1 MKKYRRFL
9 GALLTAL
16 MLTGIVPSAYAV
28 APDDYGRVT
37 LTTYDQTI
45 VFDEAYTKNPI
56 TMPEPD
62 GRDLMLTPIV
72 IKPDSH
78 VTVTSDDSLV
88 HVMVYTESNNSGVL
102 EPSGLGGCQA
112 KTGSVSQI
120 FDYDWRGTS
129 TQNMEVY
136 FLIADESNGVW
147 AYYWLQLGETSNAG
161 TNNISAGNTTSPNPS
176 HKDLTY
182 QEVINLY
189 DEKVHVAYID
199 TFDWPSSGSVLI
211 QIAGKYSLSDLNGTT
226 IPAGLIVDVYQYRG
240 DTYTYLTGYDTTDG
254 KSVTVSNASVD
265 SDDTGSNTGNT
276 GTSSPSNGSNNGSTN
291 PGNINYTHSYSDVQP
306 DAWYYDA
313 IMTMTENNVLAGY
326 GNGNFGPNDII
337 TDAQLETIMNRLVKR
352 INSTASVDW
361 ANAKPLTRGEAA
373 IYIIGVLQSGSSSS
387 ILSETRLALAQ
398 ETGMP
403 YYTDPLMYNGQ
414 PYMNARL
421 EGVWF
426 RLFYQDGRRV
436 SEVRHSATDFP
447 DSEAILACA
456 NKWAEANEDR
466 YLASREEVAEM
477 AVTRICTAWNLGMF
491 SGYDAAGTFG
501 ANDTITRAQICQA
514 LYNMGFTTENCI
526 LN

>member
-1 MKKYRRFL
+1 MKKNLRRLL
-9 GALLTAL
+9 GALLAVVLLAGAVPAL
-16 MLTGIVPSAYAV
+16 AASDNYSA
-28 APDDYGRVT
+28 VT

-45 VFDEAYTKNPI
+45 VFDEAYTKAPV

-62 GRDLMLTPIV
+62 GRDLMLTPVV

-161 TNNISAGNTTSPNPS
+161 TNNISVSNTTSPNPS
-176 HKDLTY
+176 HESLSA
-182 QEVINLY
+182 EEAINLY

-211 QIAGKYSLSDLNGTT
+211 QIGGTYSLSDLNGTT

-240 DTYTYLTGYDTTDG
+240 DTYTYLTGYNTTDG

-265 SDDTGSNTGNT
+265 SDNTDSGNTGNT
-276 GTSSPSNGSNNGSTN
+276 GSSNSGNNNGSTN
-291 PGNINYTHSYSDVQP
+291 SGNTNYTHAYSDVQP
-306 DAWYYDA
+306 GTWYYDA
-313 IMTMTENNVLAGY
+313 IMTMTENGVLTGY
-326 GNGNFGPNDII
+326 DNGNFGPDDII

-373 IYIIGVLQSGSSSS
+373 IYIIGVLQSGATSNV
-387 ILSETRLALAQ
+387 LYGDLLELAN

-403 YYTDPLMYNGQ
+403 VRTDPLMYNGQ
-414 PYMNARL
+414 PYLNARL
-421 EGVWF
+421 RGVWF
-426 RLFYQDGRRV
+426 RLFYQEGRRV

-466 YLASREEVAEM
+466 YLASREEVAKM

-501 ANDTITRAQICQA
+501 ANDPITRAQICQA
-514 LYNMGFTTENCI
+514 LYNMGFTAEDCI

>member
-45 VFDEAYTKNPI
+45 VFDEAYTKNPV

-62 GRDLMLTPIV
+62 GRDLMLTPVV

-161 TNNISAGNTTSPNPS
+161 TNNISASNTTSPNPS
-176 HKDLTY
+176 HESLSA
-182 QEVINLY
+182 EEAINLY

-265 SDDTGSNTGNT
+265 SDDIDSNTGNT
-276 GTSSPSNGSNNGSTN
+276 GTSSPNNGSNSGSTN
-291 PGNINYTHSYSDVQP
+291 SGNTNYTHSYSDVQP
-306 DAWYYDA
+306 GAWYYDA

-373 IYIIGVLQSGSSSS
+373 IYIVGVLQSDATSNV
-387 ILSETRLALAQ
+387 LSGELLELAN
-398 ETGMP
+398 ETGIP
-403 YYTDPLMYNGQ
+403 VRTDPLMYNGQ
-414 PYMNARL
+414 PYLNARL
-421 EGVWF
+421 RGVWF

-456 NKWAEANEDR
+456 NAYADENPDNF
-466 YLASREEVAEM
+466 LASHDRLVEIAVEE
-477 AVTRICTAWNLGMF
+477 ICTAWNLGMF

-501 ANDTITRAQICQA
+501 ANDTITRAQLCQA
-514 LYNMGFTTENCI
+514 LYNMGFTAEDCI

>member
-1 MKKYRRFL
+1 MKKL
-9 GALLTAL
+9 QKIISMVLVVAIVVA
-16 MLTGIVPSAYAV
+16 MGIGVFAD
-28 APDDYGRVT
+28 PDDYGRVT

-45 VFDEAYTKNPI
+45 VFDEAYTKAPV

-62 GRDLMLTPIV
+62 GQELMLTPVV

-88 HVMVYTESNNSGVL
+88 HVMVYTESNNSGIL
-102 EPSGLGGCQA
+102 EPSGDGGCQA

-161 TNNISAGNTTSPNPS
+161 TNNISVSNTTSPNPS
-176 HKDLTY
+176 HESLSA
-182 QEVINLY
+182 EEAINLY

-291 PGNINYTHSYSDVQP
+291 SGNTNYTHSYSDVQP
-306 DAWYYDA
+306 GAWYYDA

-326 GNGNFGPNDII
+326 GNGNFGPNDQI
-337 TDAQLETIMNRLVKR
+337 TDKQLEVIMNRLVKQN
-352 INSTASVDW
+352 NSNASVDW
-361 ANAKPLTRGEAA
+361 SASKPITRGEAA
-373 IYIIGVLQSGSSSS
+373 IYIVGVLQSGLSSQT
-387 ILSETRLALAQ
+387 LSDSLVALAE

-403 YYTDPLMYNGQ
+403 VRTDPLMYKGQ
-414 PYMNARL
+414 PYLNSRL
-421 EGVWF
+421 LAVWF
-426 RLFYQDGRRV
+426 QLFHEEGRRV
-436 SEVRHSATDFP
+436 SEVRRSATDFP
-447 DSEAILACA
+447 DSEEILACA
-456 NKWAEANEDR
+456 NAYADENPDNF
-466 YLASREEVAEM
+466 LASHDRLVEIAVEE
-477 AVTRICTAWNLGMF
+477 ICTAWNLGMF

-501 ANDTITRAQICQA
+501 ANDPITRAQICQA
-514 LYNMGFTTENCI
+514 LYNMDFTAENCI
-526 LN
+526 LG

>member
-1 MKKYRRFL
+1 MKKNLRRLL
-9 GALLTAL
+9 GALLAVVLLVGTVPAL
-16 MLTGIVPSAYAV
+16 AASDNYSA
-28 APDDYGRVT
+28 VT

-45 VFDEAYTKNPI
+45 VFDEAYTKAPV

-62 GRDLMLTPIV
+62 GRDLMLTPVV

-176 HKDLTY
+176 HESLSA
-182 QEVINLY
+182 EEAINLY
-189 DEKVHVAYID
+189 DKKVHVAYLD

-291 PGNINYTHSYSDVQP
+291 SGNINYTHAYSDVQP
-306 DAWYYDA
+306 GAWYYDA

-373 IYIIGVLQSGSSSS
+373 IYIIGVLQNGRASS

-426 RLFYQDGRRV
+426 RLFYQEGRRV

-466 YLASREEVAEM
+466 YLASREDVAEM

-501 ANDTITRAQICQA
+501 ANDPITRAQICQA
-514 LYNMGFTTENCI
+514 LYNMGFTAEDCI

>member
-1 MKKYRRFL
+1 MKKNLRRLL
-9 GALLTAL
+9 GALLAVVLLVGAVPAL
-16 MLTGIVPSAYAV
+16 AASDNYSA
-28 APDDYGRVT
+28 VT

-45 VFDEAYTKNPI
+45 VFDEAYTKAPV

-62 GRDLMLTPIV
+62 GRDLMLTPVV

-176 HKDLTY
+176 HESLSA
-182 QEVINLY
+182 EEAINLY

-226 IPAGLIVDVYQYRG
+226 IPAGLVVDVYQYRG
-240 DTYTYLTGYDTTDG
+240 DTYTYLTGYNTTDG

-265 SDDTGSNTGNT
+265 SDNTDSGNTGNT
-276 GTSSPSNGSNNGSTN
+276 GSSNSGNNNGSTN
-291 PGNINYTHSYSDVQP
+291 SGNTNYTHAYSDVQP
-306 DAWYYDA
+306 GTWYYDA
-313 IMTMTENNVLAGY
+313 IMTMTENGVLTGY
-326 GNGNFGPNDII
+326 DTGNFGPDDII

-352 INSTASVDW
+352 IDSNASVDW
-361 ANAKPLTRGEAA
+361 ANAEPMTRGEAA
-373 IYIIGVLQSGSSSS
+373 IYIIGVLQSGNASSV
-387 ILSETRLALAQ
+387 LSETRLALAQ

-403 YYTDPLMYNGQ
+403 VRTDPLMYKGQ
-414 PYMNARL
+414 PYLNARL

-426 RLFYQDGRRV
+426 RLFYQEGRRV
-436 SEVRHSATDFP
+436 SEVRRSAEDFP

-456 NKWAEANEDR
+456 NAYADENPDN
-466 YLASREEVAEM
+466 YLASHEELVDG
-477 AVTRICTAWNLGMF
+477 AVDRICTAWNLGMF

-501 ANDTITRAQICQA
+501 ANDPITRAQICQA
-514 LYNMGFTTENCI
+514 LYNMGFTAEDCI

>member
-1 MKKYRRFL
+1 MKKNLQRLL
-9 GALLTAL
+9 GALLAVVLLAGAVPAL
-16 MLTGIVPSAYAV
+16 AASDNYSA
-28 APDDYGRVT
+28 VT

-45 VFDEAYTKNPI
+45 VFDEAYTKAPV
-56 TMPEPD
+56 TMPDPE
-62 GRDLMLTPIV
+62 GRDLMLTPVV

-176 HKDLTY
+176 HESLSA
-182 QEVINLY
+182 EEAINLY

-226 IPAGLIVDVYQYRG
+226 IPAGLVVDVYQYRG
-240 DTYTYLTGYDTTDG
+240 DTYTYLTGYNTTDG

-265 SDDTGSNTGNT
+265 SDNNGSNTGNT
-276 GTSSPSNGSNNGSTN
+276 GTSSPSNGSDSGSPN
-291 PGNINYTHSYSDVQP
+291 SGNTNYTHSYSDVQP
-306 DAWYYDA
+306 GAWYYDA
-313 IMTMTENNVLAGY
+313 IMTMTENGVLTGY
-326 GNGNFGPNDII
+326 DNGNFGPDDII

-373 IYIIGVLQSGSSSS
+373 IYIIGVLQSGATSNV
-387 ILSETRLALAQ
+387 LYGDLLELAN

-403 YYTDPLMYNGQ
+403 VRTDPLMYNGQ
-414 PYMNARL
+414 PYLNARL
-421 EGVWF
+421 RGVWF
-426 RLFYQDGRRV
+426 RLFYQEGRRV

-466 YLASREEVAEM
+466 YLASREEVAKM

-501 ANDTITRAQICQA
+501 ANDTITRAQLCQA
-514 LYNMGFTTENCI
+514 LYNMGFTAENCI

>member
-176 HKDLTY
+176 HESLSA
-182 QEVINLY
+182 EEAINLY

>member
-1 MKKYRRFL
+1 MKKNLRRLL
-9 GALLTAL
+9 GALLAVVLLAGTVPAL
-16 MLTGIVPSAYAV
+16 AASDNYSA
-28 APDDYGRVT
+28 VT

-45 VFDEAYTKNPI
+45 VFDEAYTKNPV

-62 GRDLMLTPIV
+62 GRDLMLTPVV

-129 TQNMEVY
+129 TQSMEVY

-161 TNNISAGNTTSPNPS
+161 TNNISVSNTTSPNPS
-176 HKDLTY
+176 HESLSA
-182 QEVINLY
+182 EEAINLY
-189 DEKVHVAYID
+189 DEKVHVAYLD

-240 DTYTYLTGYDTTDG
+240 DTYTYLTGYNTTDG

-265 SDDTGSNTGNT
+265 SDNNGSNTGNT
-276 GTSSPSNGSNNGSTN
+276 GTSSPSNGSDSGSPN
-291 PGNINYTHSYSDVQP
+291 SGNTNYTHSYSDVQP
-306 DAWYYDA
+306 GAWYYDA
-313 IMTMTENNVLAGY
+313 IMTMTENGVLTGY
-326 GNGNFGPNDII
+326 DNGNFGPDDII

-373 IYIIGVLQSGSSSS
+373 IYIIGVLQSGATSNV
-387 ILSETRLALAQ
+387 LYGDLLELAN

-403 YYTDPLMYNGQ
+403 VRTDPLMYNGQ
-414 PYMNARL
+414 PYLNARL
-421 EGVWF
+421 RGVWF
-426 RLFYQDGRRV
+426 RLFYTEGRRV

-456 NKWAEANEDR
+456 NAYADENPDN
-466 YLASREEVAEM
+466 YLASHEELVDG
-477 AVTRICTAWNLGMF
+477 AVDRICTAWNLGMF

-501 ANDTITRAQICQA
+501 ANDPITRAQICQA
-514 LYNMGFTTENCI
+514 LYNMGFTAEDCI

>member
-1 MKKYRRFL
+1 MKKNLRRLL
-9 GALLTAL
+9 GALLAVVLLVGAVPAL
-16 MLTGIVPSAYAV
+16 AASDNYSA
-28 APDDYGRVT
+28 VT

-45 VFDEAYTKNPI
+45 VFDEAYTKNPV

-62 GRDLMLTPIV
+62 GRDLMLTPVV

-136 FLIADESNGVW
+136 FLIADESNGIW

-176 HKDLTY
+176 HESLSA
-182 QEVINLY
+182 EEAINLY

-240 DTYTYLTGYDTTDG
+240 DTYTYLTGYNTTDG

-265 SDDTGSNTGNT
+265 SDNNGSNTGNT

-291 PGNINYTHSYSDVQP
+291 SGNTNYTHSYSDVQP
-306 DAWYYDA
+306 GAWYYDA
-313 IMTMTENNVLAGY
+313 IMTMTENGVLTGY
-326 GNGNFGPNDII
+326 DTGNFGPDDII

-352 INSTASVDW
+352 IDSNASVDW
-361 ANAKPLTRGEAA
+361 ANAEPMTRGEAA
-373 IYIIGVLQSGSSSS
+373 IYIVGVLQSGLSSQT
-387 ILSETRLALAQ
+387 LSEGLVALAE

-403 YYTDPLMYNGQ
+403 VRTDPMMYRGQ
-414 PYMNARL
+414 PYLNSRL
-421 EGVWF
+421 LAVWF
-426 RLFYQDGRRV
+426 PLFYTEGRRV
-436 SEVRHSATDFP
+436 DEVRRSAEDFP
-447 DSEAILACA
+447 DSQAILACA
-456 NKWAEANEDR
+456 NAYADENPDN
-466 YLASREEVAEM
+466 YLASHEELVDG
-477 AVTRICTAWNLGMF
+477 AVDRICTAWNLGMF

-501 ANDTITRAQICQA
+501 ANDPITRAQICQA
-514 LYNMGFTTENCI
+514 LYNMGFTAEDCI
-526 LN
+526 LG

>member
-1 MKKYRRFL
+1 MKKNLRRLL
-9 GALLTAL
+9 GALLAVILLVGAVPAL
-16 MLTGIVPSAYAV
+16 AASDNYSA
-28 APDDYGRVT
+28 VT

-45 VFDEAYTKNPI
+45 VFDEAYTKAPV
-56 TMPEPD
+56 TMPDPE
-62 GRDLMLTPIV
+62 GRDLMLTPVV

-136 FLIADESNGVW
+136 FLIADESNGIW

-176 HKDLTY
+176 HESLSA
-182 QEVINLY
+182 EEAINLY
-189 DEKVHVAYID
+189 DEKVHVAYLD

-240 DTYTYLTGYDTTDG
+240 DTYTYLTGYNTTDG
-254 KSVTVSNASVD
+254 KSVTVSNASID
-265 SDDTGSNTGNT
+265 SDNTDSGNTGNT
-276 GTSSPSNGSNNGSTN
+276 GSSSTGSNNGSTN
-291 PGNINYTHSYSDVQP
+291 SGNTNYTHSYSDVQP
-306 DAWYYDA
+306 GAWYYDA
-313 IMTMTENNVLAGY
+313 IMTMTENGVLAGY

-352 INSTASVDW
+352 INSNANVDW

-373 IYIIGVLQSGSSSS
+373 IYIIGVLQSGATSNV
-387 ILSETRLALAQ
+387 LYGDLLELAN

-403 YYTDPLMYNGQ
+403 VRTDPLMYNGQ
-414 PYMNARL
+414 PYLNARL
-421 EGVWF
+421 RGVWF
-426 RLFYQDGRRV
+426 RLFYTEGRRV
-436 SEVRHSATDFP
+436 SEVRRSASDFP
-447 DSEAILACA
+447 DTEAILACA
-456 NKWAEANEDR
+456 NAYADENPDN
-466 YLASREEVAEM
+466 YLASHEELVDG
-477 AVTRICTAWNLGMF
+477 AVDRICTAWNLGMF

-501 ANDTITRAQICQA
+501 ANDPITRAQICQA
-514 LYNMGFTTENCI
+514 LYNMGFTAEDCI

>member
-1 MKKYRRFL
+1 MKKNLRRLL
-9 GALLTAL
+9 GALLAVVLLAGAVPAL
-16 MLTGIVPSAYAV
+16 AASDNYSA
-28 APDDYGRVT
+28 VT

-45 VFDEAYTKNPI
+45 VFDEAYTKAPV

-62 GRDLMLTPIV
+62 GRDIMLTPVV

-161 TNNISAGNTTSPNPS
+161 TNNISVSNTTSPNPS
-176 HKDLTY
+176 HESLSA
-182 QEVINLY
+182 EEAINLY

-240 DTYTYLTGYDTTDG
+240 DTYTYLTGYNTTDG

-265 SDDTGSNTGNT
+265 SDNNGSNTGNT
-276 GTSSPSNGSNNGSTN
+276 GTSSPSNGSDSGSTN
-291 PGNINYTHSYSDVQP
+291 SGSTNYTHSYDDVQP
-306 DAWYYDA
+306 GAWYYDA
-313 IMTMTENNVLAGY
+313 IMTMTENGVLAGY

-352 INSTASVDW
+352 INSNANVDW
-361 ANAKPLTRGEAA
+361 ANAEPMTRGEAA
-373 IYIIGVLQSGSSSS
+373 IYIVGVLQSGNASSV
-387 ILSETRLALAQ
+387 LSETRLALAQ

-403 YYTDPLMYNGQ
+403 VRTDPLMYKGQ
-414 PYMNARL
+414 PYLNARL

-426 RLFYQDGRRV
+426 RLFYQEGRRV
-436 SEVRHSATDFP
+436 SEVRRSAEDFP

-456 NKWAEANEDR
+456 NAYADENPDN
-466 YLASREEVAEM
+466 YLASHEELVDG
-477 AVTRICTAWNLGMF
+477 AVDRICTAWNLGMF

-501 ANDTITRAQICQA
+501 ANDPITRAQICQA
-514 LYNMGFTTENCI
+514 LYNMGFTAEDCI

>member
-1 MKKYRRFL
+1 MKKNLRRLL
-9 GALLTAL
+9 GALLAVVLLAGAVPAL
-16 MLTGIVPSAYAV
+16 AASDNYSA
-28 APDDYGRVT
+28 VT

-45 VFDEAYTKNPI
+45 VFDEAYTKAPV

-62 GRDLMLTPIV
+62 GRDLMLTPVV

-176 HKDLTY
+176 HESLSA
-182 QEVINLY
+182 EEAINLY

-211 QIAGKYSLSDLNGTT
+211 QIGGTYSLSDLNGTT

-240 DTYTYLTGYDTTDG
+240 DTYTYLTGYNTTDG

-265 SDDTGSNTGNT
+265 SDNNGSNTGNT
-276 GTSSPSNGSNNGSTN
+276 GTSSPSNGSDSGSPN
-291 PGNINYTHSYSDVQP
+291 SGNTNYTHSYSDVQP
-306 DAWYYDA
+306 GAWYYDA
-313 IMTMTENNVLAGY
+313 IMTMTENGVLTGY
-326 GNGNFGPNDII
+326 DNGNFGPDDII

-373 IYIIGVLQSGSSSS
+373 IYIIGVLQSGATSNV
-387 ILSETRLALAQ
+387 LYGDLLELAN

-403 YYTDPLMYNGQ
+403 VRTDPLMYNGQ
-414 PYMNARL
+414 PYLNARL
-421 EGVWF
+421 RGVWF
-426 RLFYQDGRRV
+426 RLFYQEGRRV

-466 YLASREEVAEM
+466 YLASREEVAKM

-501 ANDTITRAQICQA
+501 ANDPITRAQICQA
-514 LYNMGFTTENCI
+514 LYNMGFTAEDCI

>member
-1 MKKYRRFL
+1 MKKNLRRLL
-9 GALLTAL
+9 GALLAVILLVGAVPAL
-16 MLTGIVPSAYAV
+16 AASDNYSA
-28 APDDYGRVT
+28 VT

-45 VFDEAYTKNPI
+45 VFDEAYTKAPV
-56 TMPEPD
+56 TMPDPE
-62 GRDLMLTPIV
+62 GRDLMLTPVV

-161 TNNISAGNTTSPNPS
+161 TNNISVSNTTSPNPS
-176 HKDLTY
+176 HESLSA
-182 QEVINLY
+182 EEAINLY
-189 DEKVHVAYID
+189 DEKVHVAYLD

-240 DTYTYLTGYDTTDG
+240 DTYTYLTGYNTTDG

-265 SDDTGSNTGNT
+265 SDDTGSGSNGNT
-276 GTSSPSNGSNNGSTN
+276 GSSSTGNNSGSTN
-291 PGNINYTHSYSDVQP
+291 SGNTNYTHSYSDVQP
-306 DAWYYDA
+306 GAWYYDA
-313 IMTMTENNVLAGY
+313 IMTMTENGVLTGY
-326 GNGNFGPNDII
+326 GNGNFGPNDQI
-337 TDAQLETIMNRLVKR
+337 TDKQLEVIMNRLVKR
-352 INSTASVDW
+352 IDSNASVDW
-361 ANAKPLTRGEAA
+361 ANAEPMTRGEAA
-373 IYIIGVLQSGSSSS
+373 IYIVGVLQSGLSSQT
-387 ILSETRLALAQ
+387 LSDSLVALAE

-403 YYTDPLMYNGQ
+403 VRTDPMMYNGQ
-414 PYMNARL
+414 PYLNSRL
-421 EGVWF
+421 LAVWF
-426 RLFYQDGRRV
+426 QLFHEEGRRV

-456 NKWAEANEDR
+456 NAYADENPDN
-466 YLASREEVAEM
+466 YLASHEELVDG
-477 AVTRICTAWNLGMF
+477 AVDRICTAWNLGMF

-501 ANDTITRAQICQA
+501 ANDPITRA
-514 LYNMGFTTENCI
+514 
-526 LN
+526 

>member
-1 MKKYRRFL
+1 MKKL
-9 GALLTAL
+9 QKIISMVLVVAIVVA
-16 MLTGIVPSAYAV
+16 MGIGVFAD
-28 APDDYGRVT
+28 PDDYGRVT

-45 VFDEAYTKNPI
+45 VFDEAYTKNPV

-62 GRDLMLTPIV
+62 GRDLMLTPVV

-136 FLIADESNGVW
+136 FLIADESNGIW

-176 HKDLTY
+176 HESLSA
-182 QEVINLY
+182 EEAINLY

-265 SDDTGSNTGNT
+265 SDDTDSNTGNT
-276 GTSSPSNGSNNGSTN
+276 GTSSPNNGSNNGSTN
-291 PGNINYTHSYSDVQP
+291 SGNINYTHSYSDVQP
-306 DAWYYDA
+306 GAWYYDA
-313 IMTMTENNVLAGY
+313 IMTMTENGVLAGY
-326 GNGNFGPNDII
+326 GNGKFGPNDII

-373 IYIIGVLQSGSSSS
+373 IYIVGVLQSGSSSS
-387 ILSETRLALAQ
+387 VLSETRLALAQ

-403 YYTDPLMYNGQ
+403 VRTDPLMYKGQ
-414 PYMNARL
+414 PYLNARL

-426 RLFYQDGRRV
+426 RLFYQEGRRV
-436 SEVRHSATDFP
+436 SEVRRSAEDFP
-447 DSEAILACA
+447 DSEAMLACA
-456 NKWAEANEDR
+456 NAYADENPDN
-466 YLASREEVAEM
+466 YLASHEELVDG
-477 AVTRICTAWNLGMF
+477 AVDRICTAWNLGMF

-501 ANDTITRAQICQA
+501 ANDPITRAQICQA
-514 LYNMGFTTENCI
+514 LYNMGFTAEDCI

>member
-1 MKKYRRFL
+1 MKKNLRRLL
-9 GALLTAL
+9 GALLAVVLLAGAVPAL
-16 MLTGIVPSAYAV
+16 AASDNYSA
-28 APDDYGRVT
+28 VT

-45 VFDEAYTKNPI
+45 VFDEAYTKAPV

-62 GRDLMLTPIV
+62 GRDLMLTPVV

-161 TNNISAGNTTSPNPS
+161 TNNISVSNTTSPNPS
-176 HKDLTY
+176 HESLSA
-182 QEVINLY
+182 EEAINLY

-211 QIAGKYSLSDLNGTT
+211 QIGGTYSLSDLNGTT

-240 DTYTYLTGYDTTDG
+240 DTYTYLTGYNTTDG

-265 SDDTGSNTGNT
+265 SDNNGSNTGNT
-276 GTSSPSNGSNNGSTN
+276 GTSSPSNGSDSGSPN
-291 PGNINYTHSYSDVQP
+291 SGNTNYTHSYSDVQP
-306 DAWYYDA
+306 GAWYYDA
-313 IMTMTENNVLAGY
+313 IMTMTENGVLTGY
-326 GNGNFGPNDII
+326 DNGNFGPDDII

-373 IYIIGVLQSGSSSS
+373 IYIIGVLQSGATSNV
-387 ILSETRLALAQ
+387 LYGDLLELAN

-403 YYTDPLMYNGQ
+403 VRTDPLMYNGQ
-414 PYMNARL
+414 PYLNARL
-421 EGVWF
+421 RGVWF
-426 RLFYQDGRRV
+426 RLFYQEGRRV

-466 YLASREEVAEM
+466 YLASREEVAKM

-501 ANDTITRAQICQA
+501 ANDTITRAQLCQA
-514 LYNMGFTTENCI
+514 LYNMGFTAENCI

>member
-1 MKKYRRFL
+1 MKKL
-9 GALLTAL
+9 QKIISMVLVVAIVVA
-16 MLTGIVPSAYAV
+16 MGIGVFAD
-28 APDDYGRVT
+28 PDDYGHVT

-45 VFDEAYTKNPI
+45 VFDEAYTKNPV

-62 GRDLMLTPIV
+62 GRDLMLTPVV

-88 HVMVYTESNNSGVL
+88 HVMVYTESNNSGIL
-102 EPSGLGGCQA
+102 EPSGDGGCQA

-176 HKDLTY
+176 HESLSAEKA
-182 QEVINLY
+182 INLY

-240 DTYTYLTGYDTTDG
+240 DTYTYLTGYNTTDG
-254 KSVTVSNASVD
+254 KTITVSNASID
-265 SDDTGSNTGNT
+265 SDNNGSNTGNT

-291 PGNINYTHSYSDVQP
+291 SGNINYTHSYSDVQP
-306 DAWYYDA
+306 GTWYYDA

-326 GNGNFGPNDII
+326 GNGKFGPNDQI
-337 TDAQLETIMNRLVKR
+337 TDKQLEVIMNRLVKR
-352 INSTASVDW
+352 IDSNASVDW
-361 ANAKPLTRGEAA
+361 ANAEPMTRGEAA
-373 IYIIGVLQSGSSSS
+373 IYIVGVLQSGNASSV
-387 ILSETRLALAQ
+387 LSETRLALAQ

-403 YYTDPLMYNGQ
+403 VRTDPLMYKGQ
-414 PYMNARL
+414 PYLNARL

-426 RLFYQDGRRV
+426 RLFYQEGRRV
-436 SEVRHSATDFP
+436 SEVRRSATDFP

-456 NKWAEANEDR
+456 NAYADENPDN
-466 YLASREEVAEM
+466 YLASHEELVDG
-477 AVTRICTAWNLGMF
+477 AVDRICTAWNLGMF

-501 ANDTITRAQICQA
+501 ANDPITRAQICQA
-514 LYNMGFTTENCI
+514 LYNMGFTAEDCI
-526 LN
+526 LG

>member
-1 MKKYRRFL
+1 MKKNLRRLL
-9 GALLTAL
+9 GALLAVVLLAGTVPAL
-16 MLTGIVPSAYAV
+16 AASDNYSA
-28 APDDYGRVT
+28 VT

-45 VFDEAYTKNPI
+45 VFDEAYTKNPV

-62 GRDLMLTPIV
+62 GRDLMLTPVV

-136 FLIADESNGVW
+136 FLIADESNGIW

-161 TNNISAGNTTSPNPS
+161 TNNISVSNTTSPNPS
-176 HKDLTY
+176 HESLSA
-182 QEVINLY
+182 EEAINLY
-189 DEKVHVAYID
+189 DEKVHVAYLD

-265 SDDTGSNTGNT
+265 SDDTDSNTGNT
-276 GTSSPSNGSNNGSTN
+276 GTSSPNNGSNNGSTN
-291 PGNINYTHSYSDVQP
+291 SGNINYTHSYSDVQP
-306 DAWYYDA
+306 GAWYYDA
-313 IMTMTENNVLAGY
+313 IMTMTENGVLAGY
-326 GNGNFGPNDII
+326 GNGKFGPNDII

-373 IYIIGVLQSGSSSS
+373 IYIIGVLQSGATSNV
-387 ILSETRLALAQ
+387 LSGELLELAN

-403 YYTDPLMYNGQ
+403 VRTDPLMYNGQ
-414 PYMNARL
+414 PYLNARL
-421 EGVWF
+421 RSVWF
-426 RLFYQDGRRV
+426 RLFYTEGRRV

-456 NKWAEANEDR
+456 NAYADENPDNF
-466 YLASREEVAEM
+466 LASHDRLVEIAVEE
-477 AVTRICTAWNLGMF
+477 ICTAWNLGMF

-501 ANDTITRAQICQA
+501 ANDPITRAQICQA
-514 LYNMGFTTENCI
+514 LYNMGFTAEDCI

>member
-1 MKKYRRFL
+1 MKKNLQRLL
-9 GALLTAL
+9 GALLAVVLLVGAVPAL
-16 MLTGIVPSAYAV
+16 AASDNYSA
-28 APDDYGRVT
+28 VT

-45 VFDEAYTKNPI
+45 VFDEAYTKNPV

-62 GRDLMLTPIV
+62 GRDLMLTPVV

-136 FLIADESNGVW
+136 FLIADESNGIW

-176 HKDLTY
+176 HESLSA
-182 QEVINLY
+182 EEAINLY
-189 DEKVHVAYID
+189 DEKVHVAYLD

-240 DTYTYLTGYDTTDG
+240 DTYTYLTGYNTTDG
-254 KSVTVSNASVD
+254 KSVTVSNESVD
-265 SDDTGSNTGNT
+265 SDDTDSGSTGNT
-276 GTSSPSNGSNNGSTN
+276 GSSSTGNNNGSPN
-291 PGNINYTHSYSDVQP
+291 SGNTNYTHSYSDVQP
-306 DAWYYDA
+306 GAWYYDA
-313 IMTMTENNVLAGY
+313 IMTMTENGVLTGY
-326 GNGNFGPNDII
+326 DTGNFGPDDII

-352 INSTASVDW
+352 IDSNASVDW
-361 ANAKPLTRGEAA
+361 ANAEPMTRGEAA
-373 IYIIGVLQSGSSSS
+373 IYIIGVLQSGNASSV
-387 ILSETRLALAQ
+387 LSETRLALAQ

-403 YYTDPLMYNGQ
+403 VRTDPLMYKGQ
-414 PYMNARL
+414 PYLNARL

-426 RLFYQDGRRV
+426 RLFYQEGRRV
-436 SEVRHSATDFP
+436 SEVRRSAEDFP

-456 NKWAEANEDR
+456 NAYADENPDN
-466 YLASREEVAEM
+466 YLASHEELVDG
-477 AVTRICTAWNLGMF
+477 AVDRICTAWNLGMF

-501 ANDTITRAQICQA
+501 ANDPITRAQICQA
-514 LYNMGFTTENCI
+514 LYNMGFTAEDCI

>member
-1 MKKYRRFL
+1 MKKNLRRLL
-9 GALLTAL
+9 GALLAVVLLAGAVPAL
-16 MLTGIVPSAYAV
+16 AASDNYSA
-28 APDDYGRVT
+28 VT

-45 VFDEAYTKNPI
+45 VFDEAYTKNPV

-62 GRDLMLTPIV
+62 GRDLMLTPVV

-176 HKDLTY
+176 HESLSA
-182 QEVINLY
+182 EEAINLY

-240 DTYTYLTGYDTTDG
+240 DTYTYLTGYNTTDG

-265 SDDTGSNTGNT
+265 SDNTDSGNTGNT
-276 GTSSPSNGSNNGSTN
+276 GSSNSGNNNGSTN
-291 PGNINYTHSYSDVQP
+291 SGNTNYTHAYSDVQP
-306 DAWYYDA
+306 GTWYYDA
-313 IMTMTENNVLAGY
+313 IMTMTENGVLTGY
-326 GNGNFGPNDII
+326 DTGNFGPDDII

-352 INSTASVDW
+352 IDSNASVDW
-361 ANAKPLTRGEAA
+361 ANAEPMTRGEAA
-373 IYIIGVLQSGSSSS
+373 IYIVGVLQSGNASSV
-387 ILSETRLALAQ
+387 LSETRLALAQ

-403 YYTDPLMYNGQ
+403 VRTDPLMYKGQ
-414 PYMNARL
+414 PYLNARL

-426 RLFYQDGRRV
+426 RLFYQEGRRV
-436 SEVRHSATDFP
+436 SEVRRSAEDFP

-456 NKWAEANEDR
+456 NAYADENPDN
-466 YLASREEVAEM
+466 YLASHEELVDG
-477 AVTRICTAWNLGMF
+477 AVDRICTAWNLGMF

-501 ANDTITRAQICQA
+501 ANDPITRAQICQA
-514 LYNMGFTTENCI
+514 LYNMGFTAEDCI
-526 LN
+526 LG

>member
-1 MKKYRRFL
+1 MKKL
-9 GALLTAL
+9 QKIISMVLVVAIVVA
-16 MLTGIVPSAYAV
+16 MGIGVFAD
-28 APDDYGRVT
+28 PDDYGRVT

-45 VFDEAYTKNPI
+45 VFDEAYTKNPV

-62 GRDLMLTPIV
+62 GRDLMLTPVV

-88 HVMVYTESNNSGVL
+88 HVMVYTESNNSGIL
-102 EPSGLGGCQA
+102 EPSGDGGCQA

-176 HKDLTY
+176 HESLSA
-182 QEVINLY
+182 EEAINLY

-276 GTSSPSNGSNNGSTN
+276 GTSSPSNGSDSGSTN
-291 PGNINYTHSYSDVQP
+291 SGNTNYTHSYSDVQP
-306 DAWYYDA
+306 GAWYYDA

-337 TDAQLETIMNRLVKR
+337 TDAQLATIMNRLVKR
-352 INSTASVDW
+352 INSNASVDW
-361 ANAKPLTRGEAA
+361 ANAKPMTRGEAA
-373 IYIIGVLQSGSSSS
+373 IYIVGVLQSGSSSS
-387 ILSETRLALAQ
+387 VLSETRLALAQ

-403 YYTDPLMYNGQ
+403 VRTDPLMYNGQ
-414 PYMNARL
+414 PYLNARL

-426 RLFYQDGRRV
+426 RLFYQEGRRV

-456 NKWAEANEDR
+456 NAYADENPDN
-466 YLASREEVAEM
+466 YLASHEELVDG
-477 AVTRICTAWNLGMF
+477 AVDRICTAWNLGMF

-501 ANDTITRAQICQA
+501 ANDPITRAQICQA
-514 LYNMGFTTENCI
+514 LYNMGFTAEDCI
-526 LN
+526 LG

>member
-1 MKKYRRFL
+1 MKKNLRRLL
-9 GALLTAL
+9 GALLAVILLVGAVPAL
-16 MLTGIVPSAYAV
+16 AASDNYSA
-28 APDDYGRVT
+28 VT

-45 VFDEAYTKNPI
+45 VFDEAYTKAPV
-56 TMPEPD
+56 TMPDPE
-62 GRDLMLTPIV
+62 GRDLMLTPVV

-120 FDYDWRGTS
+120 LDYDWRGTS

-161 TNNISAGNTTSPNPS
+161 TNNISVSNTTSPNPS
-176 HKDLTY
+176 HESLSA
-182 QEVINLY
+182 EEAINLY
-189 DEKVHVAYID
+189 DEKVHVAYLD

-240 DTYTYLTGYDTTDG
+240 DTYTYLTGYNTTDG

-265 SDDTGSNTGNT
+265 SDDTGSGSNGNT
-276 GTSSPSNGSNNGSTN
+276 GSSSTGNNSGSTN
-291 PGNINYTHSYSDVQP
+291 SGNTNYTHSYSDVQP
-306 DAWYYDA
+306 GAWYYDA
-313 IMTMTENNVLAGY
+313 IMTMTENGVLTGY
-326 GNGNFGPNDII
+326 GNGNFGPNDQI
-337 TDAQLETIMNRLVKR
+337 TDKQLEVIMNRLVKR
-352 INSTASVDW
+352 IDSNASVDW
-361 ANAKPLTRGEAA
+361 ANAEPMTRGEAA
-373 IYIIGVLQSGSSSS
+373 IYIVGVLQSGLSSQT
-387 ILSETRLALAQ
+387 LSDSLVALAE

-403 YYTDPLMYNGQ
+403 VRTDPMMYNGQ
-414 PYMNARL
+414 PYLNSRL
-421 EGVWF
+421 LAVWF
-426 RLFYQDGRRV
+426 QLFHEEGRRV

-456 NKWAEANEDR
+456 NAYADENPDN
-466 YLASREEVAEM
+466 YLASHEELVDG
-477 AVTRICTAWNLGMF
+477 AVDRICTAWNLGMF

-501 ANDTITRAQICQA
+501 ANDPITRAQICQA
-514 LYNMGFTTENCI
+514 LYNMGFTAEDCI
-526 LN
+526 LG

>member
-1 MKKYRRFL
+1 MKKNLQRLL
-9 GALLTAL
+9 GALLAVVLLAGAVPAL
-16 MLTGIVPSAYAV
+16 AASDNYSA
-28 APDDYGRVT
+28 VT

-45 VFDEAYTKNPI
+45 VFDEAYTKAPV
-56 TMPEPD
+56 TMPDPE
-62 GRDLMLTPIV
+62 GRDLMLTPVV

-120 FDYDWRGTS
+120 LDYDWRGTS

-161 TNNISAGNTTSPNPS
+161 TNNISVSNTTSPNPS
-176 HKDLTY
+176 HESLSA
-182 QEVINLY
+182 EEAINLY
-189 DEKVHVAYID
+189 DEKVHVAYLD

-240 DTYTYLTGYDTTDG
+240 DTYTYLTGYITTDG

-265 SDDTGSNTGNT
+265 SDDTGSGSNGNT
-276 GTSSPSNGSNNGSTN
+276 GSSSTGNNSGSTN
-291 PGNINYTHSYSDVQP
+291 SGNTNYTHSYSDVQP
-306 DAWYYDA
+306 GAWYYDA
-313 IMTMTENNVLAGY
+313 IMTMTENGVLTGY
-326 GNGNFGPNDII
+326 GNGNFGPNDQI
-337 TDAQLETIMNRLVKR
+337 TDKQLEVIMNRLVKR
-352 INSTASVDW
+352 IDSNASVDW
-361 ANAKPLTRGEAA
+361 ANAEPMTRGEAA
-373 IYIIGVLQSGSSSS
+373 IYIVGVLQSGLSSQT
-387 ILSETRLALAQ
+387 LSDSLVALAE

-403 YYTDPLMYNGQ
+403 VRTDPMMYNGQ
-414 PYMNARL
+414 PYLNSRL
-421 EGVWF
+421 LAVWF
-426 RLFYQDGRRV
+426 QLFHEEGRRV

-456 NKWAEANEDR
+456 NAYADENPDN
-466 YLASREEVAEM
+466 YLASHEELVDG
-477 AVTRICTAWNLGMF
+477 AVDRICTAWNLGMF

-501 ANDTITRAQICQA
+501 ANDPITRAQICQA
-514 LYNMGFTTENCI
+514 LYNMGFTAEDCI
-526 LN
+526 LG

>member
-1 MKKYRRFL
+1 MKKNLRRLL
-9 GALLTAL
+9 GALLAVVLLVGAVPAL
-16 MLTGIVPSAYAV
+16 AASDNYSA
-28 APDDYGRVT
+28 VT

-45 VFDEAYTKNPI
+45 VFDEAYTKAPV

-62 GRDLMLTPIV
+62 GRDLMLTPVV
-72 IKPDSH
+72 IKPDSQ

-136 FLIADESNGVW
+136 FLIADESNGIW

-161 TNNISAGNTTSPNPS
+161 TNNISVSNTTSPNPS
-176 HKDLTY
+176 HESLSA
-182 QEVINLY
+182 EEAINLY

-265 SDDTGSNTGNT
+265 SDNTGSNTGNT
-276 GTSSPSNGSNNGSTN
+276 DTSSPSTGNNSGSTN
-291 PGNINYTHSYSDVQP
+291 SGNTNYTHAYSDVQP
-306 DAWYYDA
+306 GAWYYDA
-313 IMTMTENNVLAGY
+313 IMTMTENGVLTGY
-326 GNGNFGPNDII
+326 DTGNFGPDDII

-352 INSTASVDW
+352 IDSNASVDW
-361 ANAKPLTRGEAA
+361 ANAKPMTRGEAA
-373 IYIIGVLQSGSSSS
+373 IYIIGVLQNGRSSS

-398 ETGMP
+398 ETGIP

-426 RLFYQDGRRV
+426 RLFYQEGRRV

-466 YLASREEVAEM
+466 YLASREEGAKM

-501 ANDTITRAQICQA
+501 ANDTITRAQLCQA
-514 LYNMGFTTENCI
+514 LYNMGFTAENCI

>member
-1 MKKYRRFL
+1 MKKL
-9 GALLTAL
+9 QKIISMVLVVAIVVA
-16 MLTGIVPSAYAV
+16 MGIGVFAD
-28 APDDYGRVT
+28 PDDYGRVT

-45 VFDEAYTKNPI
+45 VFDKAYTKAPV

-62 GRDLMLTPIV
+62 GRELMLTPVV

-88 HVMVYTESNNSGVL
+88 HVMVYTESNNSGIL
-102 EPSGLGGCQA
+102 EPSGDGGCQA

-161 TNNISAGNTTSPNPS
+161 TNNISAGNTTSPNPNHES
-176 HKDLTY
+176 LSA
-182 QEVINLY
+182 EEAINLY

-265 SDDTGSNTGNT
+265 SDDTDSGNTGNT
-276 GTSSPSNGSNNGSTN
+276 GTSSPNNGSNSGSTN
-291 PGNINYTHSYSDVQP
+291 SGNTNYTHSYSDVQP
-306 DAWYYDA
+306 GAWYYDA
-313 IMTMTENNVLAGY
+313 IMTMTENGVLAGY

-373 IYIIGVLQSGSSSS
+373 IYIVGVLQSGSSSS
-387 ILSETRLALAQ
+387 VLSETRLALAQ

-403 YYTDPLMYNGQ
+403 VRTDPLMYNGQ
-414 PYMNARL
+414 PYLNARL

-426 RLFYQDGRRV
+426 RLFYQEGRRV

-456 NKWAEANEDR
+456 NAYADENPDN
-466 YLASREEVAEM
+466 YLASHEELVDG
-477 AVTRICTAWNLGMF
+477 AVDRICTAWNLGMF
-491 SGYDAAGTFG
+491 SGYDSIGTFG
-501 ANDTITRAQICQA
+501 ANDTITRAQLCQA
-514 LYNMGFTTENCI
+514 LYNMGFTAEDCI

>member
-1 MKKYRRFL
+1 MKKL
-9 GALLTAL
+9 QKIISMVLVVAIVVA
-16 MLTGIVPSAYAV
+16 MGIGVFAD
-28 APDDYGRVT
+28 PDDYGRVT

-45 VFDEAYTKNPI
+45 VFDEAYTKNPV

-62 GRDLMLTPIV
+62 GRELMLTPVV

-88 HVMVYTESNNSGVL
+88 HVMVYTESNNSGIL
-102 EPSGLGGCQA
+102 EPSGDGGCQA

-129 TQNMEVY
+129 KQNMEVY

-161 TNNISAGNTTSPNPS
+161 TNNISVSNTTSPNPN

-226 IPAGLIVDVYQYRG
+226 IPAGLIVDVYQYRV

-265 SDDTGSNTGNT
+265 SDDIDSNTGNT
-276 GTSSPSNGSNNGSTN
+276 GTSSPNNGSNSGSTN
-291 PGNINYTHSYSDVQP
+291 SGNTNYTHSYSDVQP
-306 DAWYYDA
+306 GAWYYDA
-313 IMTMTENNVLAGY
+313 IMTMTENGVLAGY

-352 INSTASVDW
+352 INSNASVDW
-361 ANAKPLTRGEAA
+361 ANAKPMTRGEAA
-373 IYIIGVLQSGSSSS
+373 IYIVGVLQSGSSSS
-387 ILSETRLALAQ
+387 VLSETRLALAQ

-403 YYTDPLMYNGQ
+403 VRTDPLMYKGQ
-414 PYMNARL
+414 PYLNARL

-426 RLFYQDGRRV
+426 RLFYQEGRRV
-436 SEVRHSATDFP
+436 SEVRRSATDFP

-456 NKWAEANEDR
+456 NAYADENPDN
-466 YLASREEVAEM
+466 YLASHEELVDG
-477 AVTRICTAWNLGMF
+477 AVDRICTAWNLGMF

>member
-1 MKKYRRFL
+1 MKKNLRRLL
-9 GALLTAL
+9 GALLAVVLLAGAVPAL
-16 MLTGIVPSAYAV
+16 AASDNYSA
-28 APDDYGRVT
+28 VT

-45 VFDEAYTKNPI
+45 VFDEAYTKNPV

-62 GRDLMLTPIV
+62 GRDLMLTPVV

-136 FLIADESNGVW
+136 FLIADESNGIW

-176 HKDLTY
+176 HESLSA
-182 QEVINLY
+182 EEAINLY
-189 DEKVHVAYID
+189 DEKVHVAYLD

-265 SDDTGSNTGNT
+265 SDDTDSGNTGNT
-276 GTSSPSNGSNNGSTN
+276 GSSSTGNNNGSTN
-291 PGNINYTHSYSDVQP
+291 SGNTNYTHSYSDVQP
-306 DAWYYDA
+306 GAWYYDA
-313 IMTMTENNVLAGY
+313 IMTMTENGVLTGY
-326 GNGNFGPNDII
+326 DTGNFGPDDII

-352 INSTASVDW
+352 IDSNASVDW
-361 ANAKPLTRGEAA
+361 ANAEPMTRGEAA
-373 IYIIGVLQSGSSSS
+373 IYIVGVLQSGATSNV
-387 ILSETRLALAQ
+387 LSGELLELAN

-403 YYTDPLMYNGQ
+403 VRTDPLMYNGQ
-414 PYMNARL
+414 PYLNARL
-421 EGVWF
+421 RGVWF
-426 RLFYQDGRRV
+426 RLFYTEGRRV

-456 NKWAEANEDR
+456 NAYADENPDN
-466 YLASREEVAEM
+466 YLASHEELVDG
-477 AVTRICTAWNLGMF
+477 AVDRICTAWNLGMF

-501 ANDTITRAQICQA
+501 ANDPITRAQICQA
-514 LYNMGFTTENCI
+514 LYNMGFTAENCI

>member
-1 MKKYRRFL
+1 MKKNLRRLL
-9 GALLTAL
+9 GALLAVVLLVGTVPAL
-16 MLTGIVPSAYAV
+16 AASDNYSA
-28 APDDYGRVT
+28 VT
-37 LTTYDQTI
+37 LTTYDQTL
-45 VFDEAYTKNPI
+45 VFDEAYTKNPV

-62 GRDLMLTPIV
+62 GRDLMLTPVV

-147 AYYWLQLGETSNAG
+147 AYYWLQMGETSNAD
-161 TNNISAGNTTSPNPS
+161 NNNNSAGNTTSPNPS
-176 HKDLTY
+176 HKSLTY

-189 DEKVHVAYID
+189 DEKVHVAYLD

-240 DTYTYLTGYDTTDG
+240 DTYTYLTGYNTTDG

-265 SDDTGSNTGNT
+265 SDNTDSGNTGNT
-276 GTSSPSNGSNNGSTN
+276 GSSSTGNNNGSTN
-291 PGNINYTHSYSDVQP
+291 SGNTNYTHSYSDVQP
-306 DAWYYDA
+306 GAWYYDA
-313 IMTMTENNVLAGY
+313 IMTMTENGVLTGY
-326 GNGNFGPNDII
+326 DTGNFGPDDII

-352 INSTASVDW
+352 IDSNASVDW
-361 ANAKPLTRGEAA
+361 ANAEPMTRGEAA
-373 IYIIGVLQSGSSSS
+373 IYIIGVLQSGATSNV
-387 ILSETRLALAQ
+387 LYGDLLELAN

-403 YYTDPLMYNGQ
+403 VRTDPLMYNGQ
-414 PYMNARL
+414 PYLNARL
-421 EGVWF
+421 RSVWF
-426 RLFYQDGRRV
+426 RLFYTEGRRV
-436 SEVRHSATDFP
+436 SEVRRSAEDFP

-456 NKWAEANEDR
+456 NAYADENPDN
-466 YLASREEVAEM
+466 YLASHEELVDG
-477 AVTRICTAWNLGMF
+477 AVDRICTAWNLGMF

-501 ANDTITRAQICQA
+501 ANDPITRAQICQA
-514 LYNMGFTTENCI
+514 LYNMGFTAEDCI
-526 LN
+526 LG

>member
-1 MKKYRRFL
+1 MKKL
-9 GALLTAL
+9 QKIISMVLVVAIVVA
-16 MLTGIVPSAYAV
+16 MGIGVFAD
-28 APDDYGRVT
+28 PDDYGRVT

-45 VFDEAYTKNPI
+45 VFDEAYTKNPV

-62 GRDLMLTPIV
+62 GRDLMLTPVV

-136 FLIADESNGVW
+136 FLIADESNGIW

-176 HKDLTY
+176 HESLSA
-182 QEVINLY
+182 EEAINLY

-265 SDDTGSNTGNT
+265 SDDTDSNTGNT
-276 GTSSPSNGSNNGSTN
+276 GTSSPNNGSNNGSTN
-291 PGNINYTHSYSDVQP
+291 SGNINYTHSYSDVQP
-306 DAWYYDA
+306 GAWYYDA
-313 IMTMTENNVLAGY
+313 IMTMTENGVLAGY
-326 GNGNFGPNDII
+326 GNGKFGPNDII

-387 ILSETRLALAQ
+387 VLSETRLALAQ

-403 YYTDPLMYNGQ
+403 VRTDPLMYKGQ
-414 PYMNARL
+414 PYLNARL

-426 RLFYQDGRRV
+426 RLFYQEGRRV
-436 SEVRHSATDFP
+436 SEVRRSAEDFP
-447 DSEAILACA
+447 DSEAMLACA
-456 NKWAEANEDR
+456 NAYADENPDN
-466 YLASREEVAEM
+466 YLASHEELVDG
-477 AVTRICTAWNLGMF
+477 AVDRICTAWNLGMF

-501 ANDTITRAQICQA
+501 ANDPITRAQICQA
-514 LYNMGFTTENCI
+514 LYNMGFTAEDCI

>member
-1 MKKYRRFL
+1 MKKL
-9 GALLTAL
+9 QKIISMVLVVAIIVA
-16 MLTGIVPSAYAV
+16 MGIGVFAD
-28 APDDYGRVT
+28 PDDYGRVT

-45 VFDEAYTKNPI
+45 VFDEAYTKNPV

-62 GRDLMLTPIV
+62 GRELMLTPVV

-88 HVMVYTESNNSGVL
+88 HVMVYTESNNSGIL
-102 EPSGLGGCQA
+102 EPSGDGGCQA

-129 TQNMEVY
+129 KQNMEVY

-291 PGNINYTHSYSDVQP
+291 SGNINYTHSYSDVQP
-306 DAWYYDA
+306 GAWYYDA

-501 ANDTITRAQICQA
+501 ANDTITSAQICQA

>member
-1 MKKYRRFL
+1 MKKNLQRLL
-9 GALLTAL
+9 GALLAVVLLVGAVPAL
-16 MLTGIVPSAYAV
+16 AASDNYSA
-28 APDDYGRVT
+28 VT

-45 VFDEAYTKNPI
+45 VFDEAYTKAPV

-62 GRDLMLTPIV
+62 GRDLMLTPVV

-161 TNNISAGNTTSPNPS
+161 TNNISVSNTTSPNPS
-176 HKDLTY
+176 HESLSA
-182 QEVINLY
+182 EEAINLY
-189 DEKVHVAYID
+189 DEKVHVAYLD

-240 DTYTYLTGYDTTDG
+240 DTYTYLTGYNTTDG

-291 PGNINYTHSYSDVQP
+291 SGNINYTHSYSDVQP
-306 DAWYYDA
+306 GAWYYDA

-361 ANAKPLTRGEAA
+361 ANAKPMTRGEAA

-398 ETGMP
+398 ETGIP

-426 RLFYQDGRRV
+426 RLFYQEGRRV
-436 SEVRHSATDFP
+436 SEVRRSAEDFP

-456 NKWAEANEDR
+456 NAYADENPDN
-466 YLASREEVAEM
+466 YLASHEELVDG
-477 AVTRICTAWNLGMF
+477 AVDRICTAWNLGMF

-501 ANDTITRAQICQA
+501 ANDPITRAQICQA
-514 LYNMGFTTENCI
+514 LYNMGFTAEDCI
-526 LN
+526 LG

>member
-1 MKKYRRFL
+1 MKKNLRRLL
-9 GALLTAL
+9 GALLAVVLLAGAVPAL
-16 MLTGIVPSAYAV
+16 AASDNYSA
-28 APDDYGRVT
+28 VT

-45 VFDEAYTKNPI
+45 VFDEAYTKAPV

-62 GRDLMLTPIV
+62 GRDLMLTPVV

-161 TNNISAGNTTSPNPS
+161 TNNISVSNTTSPNPS
-176 HKDLTY
+176 HESLSA
-182 QEVINLY
+182 EEAINLY

-211 QIAGKYSLSDLNGTT
+211 QIGGTYSLSDLNGTT

-240 DTYTYLTGYDTTDG
+240 DTYTYLTGYNTTDG

-265 SDDTGSNTGNT
+265 SDNNGSNTGNT
-276 GTSSPSNGSNNGSTN
+276 GTSSPSNGSDSGSPN
-291 PGNINYTHSYSDVQP
+291 SGNTNYTHSYSDVQP
-306 DAWYYDA
+306 GAWYYDA
-313 IMTMTENNVLAGY
+313 IMTMTENGVLTGY
-326 GNGNFGPNDII
+326 DNGNFGPDDII

-373 IYIIGVLQSGSSSS
+373 IYIISVLQSGATSNV
-387 ILSETRLALAQ
+387 LYGDLLELAN

-403 YYTDPLMYNGQ
+403 VRTDPLMYNGQ
-414 PYMNARL
+414 PYLNARL
-421 EGVWF
+421 RGVWF
-426 RLFYQDGRRV
+426 RLFYQEGRRV

-466 YLASREEVAEM
+466 YLASREEVAKM

-501 ANDTITRAQICQA
+501 ANDTITRAQLCQA
-514 LYNMGFTTENCI
+514 LYNMGFTAENCI

>member
-1 MKKYRRFL
+1 MKKNLRRLL
-9 GALLTAL
+9 GALLAVVLLAGAVPAL
-16 MLTGIVPSAYAV
+16 AASDNYSA
-28 APDDYGRVT
+28 VT

-45 VFDEAYTKNPI
+45 VFDEAYTKAPV

-62 GRDLMLTPIV
+62 GRDLMLTPVV

-161 TNNISAGNTTSPNPS
+161 TNNISVSNTTSPNPS
-176 HKDLTY
+176 HESLSA
-182 QEVINLY
+182 EEAINLY

-240 DTYTYLTGYDTTDG
+240 DTYTYLTGYNTTDG

-265 SDDTGSNTGNT
+265 SDNNGSNTGNT
-276 GTSSPSNGSNNGSTN
+276 GTSSPSNGSDSGSPN
-291 PGNINYTHSYSDVQP
+291 SGNTNYTHSYSDVQP
-306 DAWYYDA
+306 GAWYYDA
-313 IMTMTENNVLAGY
+313 IMTMTENGVLTGY
-326 GNGNFGPNDII
+326 DNGNFGPDDII

-373 IYIIGVLQSGSSSS
+373 IYIIGVLQSGATSNV
-387 ILSETRLALAQ
+387 LYGDLLELAN

-403 YYTDPLMYNGQ
+403 VRTDPLMYNGQ
-414 PYMNARL
+414 PYLNARL
-421 EGVWF
+421 RGVWF
-426 RLFYQDGRRV
+426 RLFYQEGRRV

-466 YLASREEVAEM
+466 YLASREEVAKM

-501 ANDTITRAQICQA
+501 ANDTITRAQLCQA
-514 LYNMGFTTENCI
+514 LYNMGFTAENCI

>member
-1 MKKYRRFL
+1 MKKNLQRLL
-9 GALLTAL
+9 GALLAVVPLAGTVPAL
-16 MLTGIVPSAYAV
+16 AASDNYSA
-28 APDDYGRVT
+28 VT

-45 VFDEAYTKNPI
+45 VFDEAYTKNPV

-62 GRDLMLTPIV
+62 GRDLMLTPVV

-136 FLIADESNGVW
+136 FLIADESNGAW

-161 TNNISAGNTTSPNPS
+161 TNNISASNTSSPNPS
-176 HKDLTY
+176 HKSLTY

-226 IPAGLIVDVYQYRG
+226 IPAGLVVDVYQYRG
-240 DTYTYLTGYDTTDG
+240 DTYTYLTGYNTTDG
-254 KSVTVSNASVD
+254 KSVTISNASVD
-265 SDDTGSNTGNT
+265 SDNNGSNTGNT

-291 PGNINYTHSYSDVQP
+291 SGNTNYTHSYSDVQP
-306 DAWYYDA
+306 GAWYYDA
-313 IMTMTENNVLAGY
+313 IMTMTENGVLTGY
-326 GNGNFGPNDII
+326 DTGNFGPDDII

-352 INSTASVDW
+352 IDSNASVDW
-361 ANAKPLTRGEAA
+361 ANAEPMTRGEAA
-373 IYIIGVLQSGSSSS
+373 IYIVGVLQSGLSSQT
-387 ILSETRLALAQ
+387 LSEGLVALAE

-403 YYTDPLMYNGQ
+403 YYTDPAMYNGE
-414 PYMNARL
+414 PHMNARFKS
-421 EGVWF
+421 VWF
-426 RLFYQDGRRV
+426 RLFYTEGRRV
-436 SEVRHSATDFP
+436 SEVRQSATDFP
-447 DSEAILACA
+447 DSEAIIACA

-466 YLASREEVAEM
+466 YLASREEVAKM

-501 ANDTITRAQICQA
+501 ANDPITRAQICQA
-514 LYNMGFTTENCI
+514 LYNMGFTAEDCI
-526 LN
+526 LG

>member
-1 MKKYRRFL
+1 MKKNLQRLL
-9 GALLTAL
+9 GALLAVVLLAGAVPAL
-16 MLTGIVPSAYAV
+16 AASDNYSA
-28 APDDYGRVT
+28 VT

-45 VFDEAYTKNPI
+45 VFDEAYTKAPV

-62 GRDLMLTPIV
+62 GRDLMLTPVV

-161 TNNISAGNTTSPNPS
+161 TNNISVSNTTSPNPS
-176 HKDLTY
+176 HESLSA
-182 QEVINLY
+182 EEAINLY

-265 SDDTGSNTGNT
+265 SDNTGSNTGNT
-276 GTSSPSNGSNNGSTN
+276 DTSSPSTGNNSGSTN
-291 PGNINYTHSYSDVQP
+291 SGNTNYTHAYSDVQP
-306 DAWYYDA
+306 GAWYYDA
-313 IMTMTENNVLAGY
+313 IMTMTENGVLTGY
-326 GNGNFGPNDII
+326 DTGNFGPDDII

-352 INSTASVDW
+352 IDSNASVDW
-361 ANAKPLTRGEAA
+361 ANAKPMTRGEAA
-373 IYIIGVLQSGSSSS
+373 IYIIGVLQNGRSSS

-398 ETGMP
+398 ETGIP

-426 RLFYQDGRRV
+426 RLFYQEGRRV

-466 YLASREEVAEM
+466 YLASREEVAKM

-501 ANDTITRAQICQA
+501 ANDTITRAQLCQA
-514 LYNMGFTTENCI
+514 LYNMGFTAENCI

>member
-45 VFDEAYTKNPI
+45 VFDEAYTKNPV

-62 GRDLMLTPIV
+62 GRDLMLTPVV

-136 FLIADESNGVW
+136 FLIADESNGIW

-176 HKDLTY
+176 HESLSA
-182 QEVINLY
+182 EEAINLY

-226 IPAGLIVDVYQYRG
+226 IPAGLIVDAYQYRG

-254 KSVTVSNASVD
+254 KSITVSNASVD

-291 PGNINYTHSYSDVQP
+291 SGNTNYTHSYSDVQP
-306 DAWYYDA
+306 GAWYYDA

-352 INSTASVDW
+352 INSNASVDW

-373 IYIIGVLQSGSSSS
+373 IYIVGVLQSGSSSS
-387 ILSETRLALAQ
+387 VLSETRLALAQ

-403 YYTDPLMYNGQ
+403 VRTDPLMYKGQ
-414 PYMNARL
+414 PYLNARL

-426 RLFYQDGRRV
+426 RLFYQEGRRV

-456 NKWAEANEDR
+456 NAYADENPDN
-466 YLASREEVAEM
+466 YLASHEELVDG
-477 AVTRICTAWNLGMF
+477 AVDRICTAWNLGMF

-501 ANDTITRAQICQA
+501 ANDTITRAQLCQA
-514 LYNMGFTTENCI
+514 LYNMGFTTEDCI

>member
-1 MKKYRRFL
+1 MKKL
-9 GALLTAL
+9 QKIISMVLVVAIVAA
-16 MLTGIVPSAYAV
+16 MGIGVFAD
-28 APDDYGRVT
+28 PDDYGRVT

-45 VFDEAYTKNPI
+45 VFDEAYTKNPV

-62 GRDLMLTPIV
+62 GRELMLTPVV

-88 HVMVYTESNNSGVL
+88 HVMVYTESNNSGIL

-136 FLIADESNGVW
+136 FLIADESNGIW
-147 AYYWLQLGETSNAG
+147 SYYWLQLGETSNAG
-161 TNNISAGNTTSPNPS
+161 TNNISVSNTTSPNPS
-176 HKDLTY
+176 HESLSA
-182 QEVINLY
+182 EEAINLY

-199 TFDWPSSGSVLI
+199 TFDWPSNGSVLI

-265 SDDTGSNTGNT
+265 SDDTDSGNTGNT
-276 GTSSPSNGSNNGSTN
+276 GSSSNGSNNGSTN
-291 PGNINYTHSYSDVQP
+291 PGNTNYTHSYSDVQP
-306 DAWYYDA
+306 GAWYYDA
-313 IMTMTENNVLAGY
+313 IMTMTENGVLAGY
-326 GNGNFGPNDII
+326 GNGKFGPNDII

-352 INSTASVDW
+352 INSNASVDW
-361 ANAKPLTRGEAA
+361 ANAKPITRGEAA

-387 ILSETRLALAQ
+387 VLSETRLALAQ

-403 YYTDPLMYNGQ
+403 VRTDPLMYKGQ
-414 PYMNARL
+414 PYLNARL

-426 RLFYQDGRRV
+426 RLFYQEGRRV

-456 NKWAEANEDR
+456 NAYADENPDNF
-466 YLASREEVAEM
+466 LASHDRLVEIAVEE
-477 AVTRICTAWNLGMF
+477 ICTAWNLGMF

-501 ANDTITRAQICQA
+501 ANDPITRAQICQA
-514 LYNMGFTTENCI
+514 LYNMGFTAEDCI

>member
-1 MKKYRRFL
+1 MKKL
-9 GALLTAL
+9 QKIISMVLVVAIVVA
-16 MLTGIVPSAYAV
+16 MGIGVFAD
-28 APDDYGRVT
+28 PDDYGRVT

-45 VFDEAYTKNPI
+45 VFDEAYTKNPV

-62 GRDLMLTPIV
+62 GRELMLTPVV

-88 HVMVYTESNNSGVL
+88 HVMVYTESNNSGIL
-102 EPSGLGGCQA
+102 EPSGDGGCQA

-129 TQNMEVY
+129 KQNMEVY

-176 HKDLTY
+176 HESLSA
-182 QEVINLY
+182 EEAINLY

-306 DAWYYDA
+306 GAWYYDA

-352 INSTASVDW
+352 INSNASVDW

-373 IYIIGVLQSGSSSS
+373 IYIVGVLQSGSSSS
-387 ILSETRLALAQ
+387 VLSETRLALAQ

-403 YYTDPLMYNGQ
+403 VRTDPLMHKGQ
-414 PYMNARL
+414 PYLNARL

-426 RLFYQDGRRV
+426 RLFYQEGRRV
-436 SEVRHSATDFP
+436 SEVRRSATDFP

-456 NKWAEANEDR
+456 NAYADENPDN
-466 YLASREEVAEM
+466 YLASHEELVDG
-477 AVTRICTAWNLGMF
+477 AVDRICTAWNLGMF

-501 ANDTITRAQICQA
+501 ANDTITRAQLCQA
-514 LYNMGFTTENCI
+514 LYNMGFTAEDCI

>member
-1 MKKYRRFL
+1 MKKNLRRLL
-9 GALLTAL
+9 GALLAVVLLVGAVPAL
-16 MLTGIVPSAYAV
+16 AASDNYSA
-28 APDDYGRVT
+28 VT

-45 VFDEAYTKNPI
+45 VFDEAYTKAPV

-62 GRDLMLTPIV
+62 GRDLMLTPVV

-161 TNNISAGNTTSPNPS
+161 TNNISVSNTTSPNPS
-176 HKDLTY
+176 HESLSA
-182 QEVINLY
+182 EEAINLY

-226 IPAGLIVDVYQYRG
+226 IPAGLVVDVYQYRG
-240 DTYTYLTGYDTTDG
+240 DTYTYLTGYNTTDG

-265 SDDTGSNTGNT
+265 SDNTDSGNTGNT
-276 GTSSPSNGSNNGSTN
+276 GSSNSGNNNGSTN
-291 PGNINYTHSYSDVQP
+291 SGNTNYTHAYSDVQP
-306 DAWYYDA
+306 GAWYYDA
-313 IMTMTENNVLAGY
+313 IMTMTENGVLTGY
-326 GNGNFGPNDII
+326 DTGNFGPDDII

-352 INSTASVDW
+352 IDSNASVDW
-361 ANAKPLTRGEAA
+361 ANAEPMTRGEAA
-373 IYIIGVLQSGSSSS
+373 IYIIGVLQSGNASSV
-387 ILSETRLALAQ
+387 LSETRLALAQ

-403 YYTDPLMYNGQ
+403 VRTDPLMYKGQ
-414 PYMNARL
+414 PYLNARL

-426 RLFYQDGRRV
+426 RLFYQEGRRV
-436 SEVRHSATDFP
+436 SEVRRSAEDFP

-456 NKWAEANEDR
+456 NAYADENPDN
-466 YLASREEVAEM
+466 YLASHEELVDG
-477 AVTRICTAWNLGMF
+477 AVDRICTAWNLGMF

-501 ANDTITRAQICQA
+501 ANDPITRAQICQA
-514 LYNMGFTTENCI
+514 LYNMGFTAEDCI